1 MKRNRLLIKFCIG
14 ILTFARLA
22 SVIGVIV
29 MIFIVLTSKS
39 DDYLTLEVQR
49 DHLKETTHEG
59 ELNPKPEYEHLIA
72 ETKLVSVTNNF
83 EVAFENYLRLP
94 VLAVVMIF
102 MGFSIYLI
110 HLLLL
115 FVKSALHDDFFSH
128 QNVTRIR
135 LMGFILIGLGVFN
148 SIFKFWLNWI
158 SRSYFDG
165 DMIELT
171 TVQVNFTPD
180 VLTNTLFIGF
190 IVLIIAQ
197 AFDYGLKLKQ
207 EQELTI

>member
-1 MKRNRLLIKFCIG
+1 MKKNRLLIKFCIG

-39 DDYLTLEVQR
+39 DDYLTMEVHR
-49 DHLKETTHEG
+49 DHLKETIHDG
-59 ELNPKPEYEHLIA
+59 ELIPKPEYEHLIA

-83 EVAFENYLRLP
+83 EVAFKNYLRLP
-94 VLAVVMIF
+94 VLAVVTIF

-110 HLLLL
+110 HLLLE
-115 FVKSALHDDFFSH
+115 FVKSALSEDFFSY

-135 LMGFILIGLGVFN
+135 LMGFILIGLGIFS
-148 SIFKFWLNWI
+148 SIFNIWINWI
-158 SRSYFDG
+158 SRSYFDS
-165 DMIELT
+165 DLMET
-171 TVQVNFTPD
+171 ATVKVNFTPD
-180 VLTNTLFIGF
+180 VLTNTLFIGL
-190 IVLIIAQ
+190 IALIIAQ
-197 AFDYGLKLKQ
+197 AFDYGLKLKE

>member
-1 MKRNRLLIKFCIG
+1 MKKNKLLIKFCIG

-39 DDYLTLEVQR
+39 DDYLAMEVQR
-49 DHLKETTHEG
+49 DHLKETIHDG
-59 ELNPKPEYEHLIA
+59 ELMPKPEYEHLIA

-83 EVAFENYLRLP
+83 EVAFKNYLRLP
-94 VLAVVMIF
+94 VLAVVTIF

-110 HLLLL
+110 HLLLE
-115 FVKSALHDDFFSH
+115 FVKSALSEDFFSY

-135 LMGFILIGLGVFN
+135 LMGFILIGLGIFS
-148 SIFKFWLNWI
+148 SIFKIWINWI
-158 SRSYFDG
+158 SRSYFDS
-165 DMIELT
+165 DMMET
-171 TVQVNFTPD
+171 ATVKVNFTPD
-180 VLTNTLFIGF
+180 VFTNTLFIGLIAL
-190 IVLIIAQ
+190 IVAQ
-197 AFDYGLKLKQ
+197 AFDYGLKLKE